1 MSTGIHQMNA
11 RSWETLVKFMLKV
24 NLIISTGPILYQEI
38 NFIRQQEN
46 NTILNS
52 AVDEIFLHENQKVS
66 TMRKEPENVKSDFD
80 DSKLYWIKK
89 LSLEY
94 TKEKL

>member
-1 MSTGIHQMNA
+1 M
-11 RSWETLVKFMLKV
+11 KYF
-24 NLIISTGPILYQEI
+24 
-38 NFIRQQEN
+38 FIK
-46 NTILNS
+46 IK
-52 AVDEIFLHENQKVS
+52 KVS
-66 TMRKEPENVKSDFD
+66 TMRKEPGNVESDFD